1 MPVETKTP
9 VETKVGGVSAQQP
22 APTRPDGSQS
32 GRRIGGVSPKP
43 AHEGAAAGRAVP
55 AAPAH
60 GDFVWNGGPVLSCPM
75 MYATFWGQ
83 SWTSTPSGLA
93 EAARLSQFLQD
104 IVNSQFMNVLS
115 QYGVGNG
122 PGTGL
127 FMQASFIN
135 NVAANISDSDIH
147 NIIQGA
153 INSGAIPE
161 PPAKN
166 TTHCVNIYLDSSIAV
181 KDTSLGI
188 SMCEPSG
195 DNAFG
200 YHYFFTTA
208 KGNSCYYSVIPA
220 LDDTCLINTGCGG
233 GGCSL
238 SLSQTQE
245 QRRTQVTS
253 HEFAEMATDPA
264 FPSGWFGPSSDENG
278 DICNGEA
285 DSITVGANTW
295 DVQRTYSKTDDIA
308 TNGASFCRAT
318 APSPIPKLSPGPSA
332 ITAAMTSAQ
341 HFGNYK
347 AFLPLPTAF
356 HDAQTGKMT
365 WDSKEVE
372 RYAHRFFYPLHATN
386 VLGDFA
392 GTLRQFADILDPAK
406 KK

>member
-1 MPVETKTP
+1 MST
-9 VETKVGGVSAQQP
+9 ETKVGGVSPHP
-22 APTRPDGSQS
+22 AKTPGAPVSKS
-32 GRRIGGVSPKP
+32 GRKIGGVSHRP
-43 AHEGAAAGRAVP
+43 AHVLAPAVGAPVP

-60 GDFVWNGGPVLSCPM
+60 GDFIWNGGPVLTCPL
-75 MYATFWGQ
+75 MYATFWGP
-83 SWTSTPSGLA
+83 SWTNSPSGLA
-93 EAARLSQFLQD
+93 QAARLTQFLQD

-127 FMQASFIN
+127 FMQASFIA
-135 NVAANISDSDIH
+135 NVQANVSDTDIH
-147 NIIQGA
+147 SIIQGA

-161 PPAKN
+161 PPANN
-166 TTHCVNIYLDSSIAV
+166 TTHCVIIYLDSSIAV
-181 KDTSLGI
+181 KDSNLKIT
-188 SMCEPSG
+188 MCEPSG

-200 YHYFFTTA
+200 YHYFFTTV

-220 LDDTCLINTGCGG
+220 LDDQCLINTGCSG

-238 SLSQTQE
+238 SLAQTQE

-264 FPSGWFGPSSDENG
+264 FPTGWFGPSSDENG

-285 DSITVGANTW
+285 DSITAGPNTW

-318 APSPIPKLSPGPSA
+318 APTPIPKLSPGPSA
-332 ITAAMTSAQ
+332 VTAAMTSAQ
-341 HFGNYK
+341 HFGRYK
-347 AFLPLPTAF
+347 HFLPLPNVFYDTKSK
-356 HDAQTGKMT
+356 QTS
-365 WDSKEVE
+365 WDNQEVE
-372 RYAHRFFYPLHATN
+372 GYVRRFFYPLHHDN
-386 VLGDFA
+386 VLPNLS
-392 GTLRQFADILDPAK
+392 GTLRQIADVLDPAK